1 MSSNAALAV
10 AEMHRR
16 PLNIIVGPTAAG
28 KSAIALELARRSGGV
43 IMSADSR
50 QVYRGFDIGTAKPSE
65 ADRKLVR
72 HRGIDVADPGER
84 YSAARW
90 STDARRWIGEAADE
104 GSESIVVGGTGF
116 YVRSLVEPLFRAP
129 PLDEARRAG
138 LASVMDAWSLDKL
151 RRWVSV
157 LDPSRAHL
165 GPAQLRRAVETALL
179 AGRRISELH
188 AEAAPVATWPARYLV
203 VDPGVEQL
211 RARIERRVDA
221 MFRAGWEDEVRALRL
236 TVAEDA
242 PAWNATG
249 YDFVRRLADG
259 SLTQMA
265 AREAVIIATRQYAK
279 RQRTWIRNQLP
290 AGFVTVV
297 DPTSP
302 DSTERVAAW
311 WSARRD
317 PPTPVSADPIP
328 HAEYIQ

>member
-1 MSSNAALAV
+1 MAF
-10 AEMHRR
+10 R

-28 KSAIALELARRSGGV
+28 KSALALELAQRTGAV
-43 IMSADSR
+43 IISADSR

-65 ADRKLVR
+65 AQRTLVR
-72 HRGIDVADPGER
+72 HCGIDVADPGER

-90 STDARRWIGEAADE
+90 SADARGWIDEATDD
-104 GSESIVVGGTGF
+104 GSETLIVGGTGF
-116 YVRSLVEPLFRAP
+116 YVRSLLKPLFRAP
-129 PLDEARRAG
+129 ELDEARRAG
-138 LASVMDAWSLDKL
+138 LESVMDAWSLDEL

-188 AEAAPVATWPARYLV
+188 AEAVPVTPWPARYLV

-211 RARIERRVDA
+211 RTRIERRVDE

-236 TVAEDA
+236 TVADHA

-249 YDFVRRLADG
+249 YDTVRRLADG
-259 SLTQMA
+259 LLTESA
-265 AREAVIIATRQYAK
+265 ARDAVIIATRQYAK
-279 RQRTWIRNQLP
+279 RQRTWIRHQLP
-290 AGFVTVV
+290 AGSVTVV

-302 DSTERVAAW
+302 DATERVAAW
-311 WSARRD
+311 WSARCG
-317 PPTPVSADPIP
+317 PPAPVRADSTP